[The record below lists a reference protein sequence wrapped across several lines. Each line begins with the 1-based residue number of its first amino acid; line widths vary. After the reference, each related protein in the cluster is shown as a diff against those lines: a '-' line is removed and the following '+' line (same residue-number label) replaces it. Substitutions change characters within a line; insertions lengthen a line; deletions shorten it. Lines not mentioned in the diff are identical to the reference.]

1 MENIDYQNLVKNIIQ
16 FNENFHQFE
25 DKVAAIMESKVDNT
39 PFDVN
44 ENIHLLLICQKYINN
59 MISNLRPT

>member
-1 MENIDYQNLVKNIIQ
+1 MENIDYHNLVKNIIQ

-25 DKVAAIMESKVDNT
+25 DKVASIIESKDDDN
-39 PFDVN
+39 FDVN